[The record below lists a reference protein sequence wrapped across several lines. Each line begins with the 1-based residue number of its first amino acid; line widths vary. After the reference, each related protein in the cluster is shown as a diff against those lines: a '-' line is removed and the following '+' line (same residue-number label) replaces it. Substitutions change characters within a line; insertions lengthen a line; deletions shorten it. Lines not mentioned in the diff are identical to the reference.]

1 MEYLYII
8 QQALIWIVTIYW
20 LYQFIISLCSFVK
33 IKEKPLKEDKQHRFM
48 TIIPAHNEEK
58 VVVNLIESLKKLDYP
73 KDLYDIY
80 VIADNC
86 TDKTAEVA
94 KKAGAIVYERFDEAH
109 KTKGHALQ
117 WFLAQKIEEDAPYD
131 AFCIFDADN
140 IVDEN
145 FLKVMNKKLCQGE
158 EVVQGYKDIKNPSDS
173 WVSAGYA
180 IFYWTMHR
188 FYHLARYNI
197 GLSPLMNGTGFMVK
211 FDVIKPQGWNTKTL
225 TEDIEFSLKRII
237 EGKKLGWARDA
248 IVYDEQPVGF
258 KQSWTQRSR
267 WTVGHMQCLKEY
279 TKPLAEAVVKN
290 KTVMNFDGLLYM
302 LGTTPMLI
310 LTMVLVI
317 VNTVLFATGAMSGLD
332 FTIQMLKYIIP
343 TLLVLPFMGLVVLY
357 LEKKPIKPMIKGLLT
372 YPIFM
377 GSWLLINIKCLF
389 KRDTEWKKIDHV
401 NDKKIEDL
409 LGYAI
414 NKKYGYLTSS
424 LGDIGTGL
432 KASVMVHL
440 PALAKTKN
448 IRKVLEAISSF
459 GMNIRG
465 MYGENN
471 QVQGDIYQISNKQT
485 LGITEQEIVQNVK
498 VIVQKIIEQERQAR
512 KLLAKDELDLEDI
525 IYRSYG
531 ILTNCRKISYEEARN
546 LLSNIKLGTDLGILR
561 ELTDLKVQKLYLY
574 IKPANLQ
581 KYLGEQYEAI
591 ERDIKRAE
599 VIKQIITEK

>member
-197 GLSPLMNGTGFMVK
+197 GLSPLMNGTGFMLK
-211 FDVIKPQGWNTKTL
+211 FDVIKPQ
-225 TEDIEFSLKRII
+225 
-237 EGKKLGWARDA
+237 
-248 IVYDEQPVGF
+248 
-258 KQSWTQRSR
+258 
-267 WTVGHMQCLKEY
+267 
-279 TKPLAEAVVKN
+279 
-290 KTVMNFDGLLYM
+290 
-302 LGTTPMLI
+302 
-310 LTMVLVI
+310 
-317 VNTVLFATGAMSGLD
+317 
-332 FTIQMLKYIIP
+332 
-343 TLLVLPFMGLVVLY
+343 
-357 LEKKPIKPMIKGLLT
+357 
-372 YPIFM
+372 
-377 GSWLLINIKCLF
+377 
-389 KRDTEWKKIDHV
+389 
-401 NDKKIEDL
+401 
-409 LGYAI
+409 
-414 NKKYGYLTSS
+414 
-424 LGDIGTGL
+424 
-432 KASVMVHL
+432 
-440 PALAKTKN
+440 
-448 IRKVLEAISSF
+448 
-459 GMNIRG
+459 
-465 MYGENN
+465 
-471 QVQGDIYQISNKQT
+471 
-485 LGITEQEIVQNVK
+485 
-498 VIVQKIIEQERQAR
+498 
-512 KLLAKDELDLEDI
+512 
-525 IYRSYG
+525 
-531 ILTNCRKISYEEARN
+531 
-546 LLSNIKLGTDLGILR
+546 
-561 ELTDLKVQKLYLY
+561 
-574 IKPANLQ
+574 
-581 KYLGEQYEAI
+581 
-591 ERDIKRAE
+591 
-599 VIKQIITEK
+599 

>member
-58 VVVNLIESLKKLDYP
+58 VVVNLVESLKKLDYP

-317 VNTVLFATGAMSGLD
+317 VNIVLFATGAMSGFD

-409 LGYAI
+409 
-414 NKKYGYLTSS
+414 
-424 LGDIGTGL
+424 
-432 KASVMVHL
+432 
-440 PALAKTKN
+440 
-448 IRKVLEAISSF
+448 
-459 GMNIRG
+459 
-465 MYGENN
+465 
-471 QVQGDIYQISNKQT
+471 
-485 LGITEQEIVQNVK
+485 
-498 VIVQKIIEQERQAR
+498 
-512 KLLAKDELDLEDI
+512 
-525 IYRSYG
+525 
-531 ILTNCRKISYEEARN
+531 
-546 LLSNIKLGTDLGILR
+546 
-561 ELTDLKVQKLYLY
+561 
-574 IKPANLQ
+574 
-581 KYLGEQYEAI
+581 
-591 ERDIKRAE
+591 
-599 VIKQIITEK
+599 